1 MCSDSSVS
9 EKSSKNFI
17 LSLLNLWSLLPFL
30 PLLPFSLASLSLP
43 ISTKNFTATWLSS
56 SDSSW
61 HYLYKKEGAV
71 TIYLVALGKKCDKM
85 PTNFTPSPAAWGT
98 NSWTTGHFDIFT
110 DGSSPV
116 WFARPL
122 HWQLDV
128 SYTDVSEGGCQLQKP
143 SPSCSCPLSGW
154 PQAVTQ

>member
-1 MCSDSSVS
+1 MARKKSTLFKDS
-9 EKSSKNFI
+9 
-17 LSLLNLWSLLPFL
+17 
-30 PLLPFSLASLSLP
+30 
-43 ISTKNFTATWLSS
+43 
-56 SDSSW
+56 
-61 HYLYKKEGAV
+61 
-71 TIYLVALGKKCDKM
+71 IYLVALGKKCDKT
-85 PTNFTPSPAAWGT
+85 PTNFMPSPAAWGT

-128 SYTDVSEGGCQLQKP
+128 SYTDVSEGGWQLQKP

-154 PQAVTQ
+154 RLSPQATTPCGVSIHNGSLWSARSTERILTDWCEFSKAPHPVWHTLVGFK